1 MEPDKEKEVL
11 QEEVKAERWE
21 ILHRLEDWLEMPM
34 VVLSVIW
41 LILLILE
48 MTRGIS
54 PFLDAA
60 SNLIWIIFGIEYA
73 LKFVLAP
80 EKWAYIKGSWITL
93 LALALPALR
102 IFRALR
108 AFRLLRAARTARGL
122 RLVRLIT
129 SLNRGMRSLGSAF
142 GRRGVGYLAMLTLL
156 VLLGGAAG
164 MYNFEQE
171 VEGGFVSYA
180 DALWWTAMLLTSIGS
195 DYFPQSAEGR
205 MLCFILAVYGFAVF
219 GYMTATLATFFI
231 QRDNE
236 TAPERG
242 EPCIAD
248 LMRELTELRTEVREL
263 NAKGAQG

>member
-1 MEPDKEKEVL
+1 
-11 QEEVKAERWE
+11 
-21 ILHRLEDWLEMPM
+21 
-34 VVLSVIW
+34 
-41 LILLILE
+41 
-48 MTRGIS
+48 
-54 PFLDAA
+54 
-60 SNLIWIIFGIEYA
+60 
-73 LKFVLAP
+73 
-80 EKWAYIKGSWITL
+80 
-93 LALALPALR
+93 
-102 IFRALR
+102 
-108 AFRLLRAARTARGL
+108 
-122 RLVRLIT
+122 
-129 SLNRGMRSLGSAF
+129 
-142 GRRGVGYLAMLTLL
+142 MLTLL

-171 VEGGFVSYA
+171 VQGGFVSYA

-205 MLCFILAVYGFAVF
+205 LLCFILAVYGFAVF

-263 NAKGAQG
+263 NEKGAQG